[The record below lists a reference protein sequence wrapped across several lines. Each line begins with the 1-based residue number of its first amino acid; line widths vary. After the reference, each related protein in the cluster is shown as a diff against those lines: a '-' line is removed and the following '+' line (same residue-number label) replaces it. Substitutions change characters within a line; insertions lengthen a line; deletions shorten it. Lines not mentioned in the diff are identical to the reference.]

1 MRTNKMTVGILRA
14 AGACAGLVALAM
26 AAGCASDGGGH
37 AAGEPVNV
45 GLDTLAAE
53 GADTGG
59 PSLPYG
65 DENTGNQSLGDL
77 YAQQARD
84 LDAVMA
90 RAAMNTDG
98 AVSPTGA
105 TPTPTTNAAQPQ
117 PPAATAQA
125 EPPPAVDQQGTDLGT
140 GMGIGLGDLMDDGSG
155 SDARV
160 EALADQIEQLVAT
173 RVATSNSPMRDAL
186 ALIAADLLR
195 PGGPKGDA
203 AIDQQTLDALAPSER
218 QTLEALRA
226 SLRELAGAPPESMAG
241 ALQGAAEKLQQAL
254 GVRIGRVELCS
265 RVDKFGSFVPF
276 AGPEFLARSANA
288 ALVYVEVERFSHR
301 ALTSSDRAATPG
313 DRWAVDLS
321 QELRLY
327 HKADGRLAWRGPTER
342 IVDTSRNRRRDFYLV
357 TKIDLPSALTV
368 GSYELQVTIT
378 DETTGS
384 VDQFAVPIGIVADPS
399 LVTARP

>member
-1 MRTNKMTVGILRA
+1 MWLLA
-14 AGACAGLVALAM
+14 ACGSTGPAQQ
-26 AAGCASDGGGH
+26 
-37 AAGEPVNV
+37 GEPVNV
-45 GLDTLAAE
+45 GLDTIASE
-53 GADTGG
+53 SADTGG
-59 PSLPYG
+59 PTLPDG
-65 DENTGNQSLGDL
+65 GEADGATSMSDQV
-77 YAQQARD
+77 AQQVRD
-84 LDAVMA
+84 LDAMMA
-90 RAAMNTDG
+90 GAAMNTDG
-98 AVSPTGA
+98 SAAPV
-105 TPTPTTNAAQPQ
+105 TPTQPSSDQSTGMADAGAAS
-117 PPAATAQA
+117 
-125 EPPPAVDQQGTDLGT
+125 EPPPEPAAERVEQQGT
-140 GMGIGLGDLMDDGSG
+140 GMGIGLGDLMDEGG

-218 QTLEALRA
+218 QTLEALRS
-226 SLRELAGAPPESMAG
+226 SLREVAGAPPESMAG

-276 AGPEFLARSANA
+276 RGHEFLARGANA

-301 ALTSSDRAATPG
+301 ALTSSDRPTTPG

-378 DETTGS
+378 DETTGT
-384 VDQFAVPIGIVADPS
+384 VDQFAVSIGIVADPS

>member
-1 MRTNKMTVGILRA
+1 MLRI

-26 AAGCASDGGGH
+26 VAGCASDGGGQ

-53 GADTGG
+53 GADSGG
-59 PSLPYG
+59 PVLPDG
-65 DENTGNQSLGDL
+65 GEADGNESRSDQV
-77 YAQQARD
+77 AQQVRD
-84 LDAVMA
+84 LDAMMA
-90 RAAMNTDG
+90 GAAMNTDG
-98 AVSPTGA
+98 AVTPTGA
-105 TPTPTTNAAQPQ
+105 TLTPKTNVEPTAV
-117 PPAATAQA
+117 TAQA
-125 EPPPAVDQQGTDLGT
+125 EPPPPTDQPASDMGT
-140 GMGIGLGDLMDDGSG
+140 GMGIGLGDLMDEGGG

-160 EALADQIEQLVAT
+160 EALADQIEQLVAS

-218 QTLEALRA
+218 QTLEALRS
-226 SLRELAGAPPESMAG
+226 SLREVAGAPPESMAG

-276 AGPEFLARSANA
+276 RGNEFLARGANA

-342 IVDTSRNRRRDFYLV
+342 VVDTSRNRRRDFYLV